1 MTTTLERAAGPNAL
15 AATDPRELIPAWA
28 FDLLTHD
35 FRKKHHTSHAY
46 TERVIGQML
55 VFLMAAGQIRRQAR
69 KDPAAYV
76 RIVLTRP
83 VDEAWHEALQRT
95 EVYLRIGLA
104 FAGSVIHHR
113 PVMDDD
119 IRSGAAL
126 ARTIPYLKATGL
138 YVDPEFWDD
147 ESGSSCCP
155 PECND
160 MGGKVAT
167 RSWDGLVPEGP
178 LTIRL

>member
-1 MTTTLERAAGPNAL
+1 MTTTMERAASPNAS
-15 AATDPRELIPAWA
+15 AAKDPRGLIPASA
-28 FDLLTHD
+28 FDLLAHD
-35 FRKKHHTSHAY
+35 FRKNHHTSHAY

-55 VFLMAAGQIRRQAR
+55 VFLKAAGQIRREAR

-76 RIVLTRP
+76 RIVPTRP

-95 EVYLRIGLA
+95 EAYLPMSLA
-104 FAGSVIHHR
+104 FADSMIHHR

-138 YVDPEFWDD
+138 HVDPEFWDD

-160 MGGKVAT
+160 MDGLANVEP
-167 RSWDGLVPEGP
+167 WDGMLPDGP
-178 LTIRL
+178 LTIRF

>member
-1 MTTTLERAAGPNAL
+1 MTVTADRAAQ
-15 AATDPRELIPAWA
+15 AAKNPRELIPAWA
-28 FDLLTHD
+28 FDLLASD
-35 FRKKHHTSHAY
+35 FRKKHHTSHRY

-55 VFLMAAGQIRRQAR
+55 VFLKAAGQIRRDAR

-76 RIVLTRP
+76 RIVPTRP

-95 EVYLRIGLA
+95 EVYLPISLA
-104 FAGSVIHHR
+104 LADSVIHHR

-126 ARTIPYLKATGL
+126 ARTIPYLHRTGL
-138 YVDPEFWDD
+138 YVDPEFWDA
-147 ESGSSCCP
+147 ETGSSCCP

-160 MGGKVAT
+160 MGGKAVT
-167 RSWDGLVPEGP
+167 GSWGGLAPDGPF
-178 LTIRL
+178 TIRV